1 MAFKDST
8 LAKYIK
14 NIKSSPRPLI
24 SNKNLIL
31 TSLVYAAAGI
41 PLCWDQGS
49 VSTITSLPGFQHAFG
64 ISSAT
69 NPKQVSDFISL
80 VYVGASVGAAST
92 YFVNDVWGRLWAF
105 RFYGLIWIIGQL
117 MAVASSGNIGAM
129 YAARIIA
136 GLGIGPMTV
145 IGPVALSEVAP
156 AEIRGLITSWFSVI
170 MLLTLTTA
178 AFTVFGCFH
187 MAASSLQWRIP
198 FFAPTIVMALVIVAS
213 FFILE
218 SPRWLFLVD
227 RNEEAI
233 EVLVKLRGLPLE
245 HPRVQS
251 EVEEIKKSI
260 IKEREASGSAKPGS
274 FAALRGVCKEM
285 FLVKA
290 NLRRTQQG
298 MVSYA
303 LAQLSGANSITTYL
317 VPVLSLIG
325 VKGGTTNS
333 LLYAGLY
340 SMAKFFYT
348 LIASF
353 FFVDA
358 LGRRNSLF
366 IGITVQMI
374 SHIYISVFI
383 KFNQTTGTSHAAG
396 QAALAAIFLHG
407 FGYAVGLLIL
417 PYVFVSE
424 LWPNQLRSFGAAITQ
439 CFHWI
444 FFFGV
449 NKGVPSLLAS
459 THNWGAFLFFAGW
472 CFLALLYTFF
482 TVPETAGLD
491 MERIDEL
498 FEGPWWNQYKRA
510 KTMTRDPA
518 ILEATDSNAI
528 GAESGK
534 VTDHV
539 KV

>member
-1 MAFKDST
+1 M
-8 LAKYIK
+8 IEQ
-14 NIKSSPRPLI
+14 P
-24 SNKNLIL
+24 
-31 TSLVYAAAGI
+31 G
-41 PLCWDQGS
+41 WDQGS

-69 NPKQVSDFISL
+69 DPTTVSNFISL
-80 VYVGASVGAAST
+80 VYVGASVGAALT
-92 YFVNDVWGRLWAF
+92 YFINDVWGRLWAF
-105 RFYGLIWIIGQL
+105 RLYGVIWIIGQL
-117 MAVASSGNIGAM
+117 VAVGSNNLGAL

-136 GLGIGPMTV
+136 GLGVGPMTV

-187 MAASSLQWRIP
+187 MATSSLQWRIP
-198 FFAPTIVMALVIVAS
+198 FFAPTIVMAVVIVAS

-218 SPRWLFLVD
+218 SPRWLYLVGRD
-227 RNEEAI
+227 EEAT
-233 EVLVKLRGLPLE
+233 EVLIKLRGLPFE

-260 IKEREASGSAKPGS
+260 TKEREVSGSAKPGS

-348 LIASF
+348 LMASF

-366 IGITVQMI
+366 IGISVQMI

-407 FGYAVGLLIL
+407 FGYAIG
-417 PYVFVSE
+417 
-424 LWPNQLRSFGAAITQ
+424 
-439 CFHWI
+439 
-444 FFFGV
+444 
-449 NKGVPSLLAS
+449 
-459 THNWGAFLFFAGW
+459 
-472 CFLALLYTFF
+472 
-482 TVPETAGLD
+482 
-491 MERIDEL
+491 
-498 FEGPWWNQYKRA
+498 
-510 KTMTRDPA
+510 RD
-518 ILEATDSNAI
+518 
-528 GAESGK
+528 
-534 VTDHV
+534 
-539 KV
+539 